1 MVISLL
7 PVENKIV
14 TIKPKVKFTLY
25 SYYKV
30 KDYSSD
36 LTLLKIKNEHNF
48 GSDLNFKV
56 RPRSITLL
64 FRVE

>member
-1 MVISLL
+1 MAISSL
-7 PVENKIV
+7 PDKNKII

-30 KDYSSD
+30 KDYSSG

-56 RPRSITLL
+56 RRE
-64 FRVE
+64 F